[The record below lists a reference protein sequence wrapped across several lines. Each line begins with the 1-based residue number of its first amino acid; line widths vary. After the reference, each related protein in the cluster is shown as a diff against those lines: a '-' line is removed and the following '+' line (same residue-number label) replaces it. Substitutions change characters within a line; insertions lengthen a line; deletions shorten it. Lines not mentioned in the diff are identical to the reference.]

1 MSESVGTIQ
10 RLWQS
15 EFLRFAVIGTV
26 AFVIDTIVLYVML
39 WIGVG
44 HYRGR
49 VVSYLVALT
58 FTWYGNRR
66 ITFASTRAHGAQAIA
81 AEWLRYVMA
90 NLTGGLVNYS
100 MYAWLVS
107 AFPLVR
113 ANPVLGVAAGSIAG
127 LSVNFTLNKLLVFRG
142 KRRQT

>member
-1 MSESVGTIQ
+1 MSKWVGIMQ

-15 EFLRFAVIGTV
+15 EFLRFAVIGSI
-26 AFVIDTIVLYVML
+26 AFVIDTIVLYAML
-39 WIGVG
+39 WIGLG

-49 VVSYLVALT
+49 AVSYLTALT
-58 FTWYGNRR
+58 FTWNGNRR
-66 ITFASTRAHGAQAIA
+66 ITFASTRAHGGQAVA
-81 AEWLRYVMA
+81 AEWLRYLMA

-113 ANPVLGVAAGSIAG
+113 ANPVLGVAAGAIAG
-127 LSVNFTLNKLLVFRG
+127 LSVNFTLSKLLVFRG
-142 KRRQT
+142 KRSPT

>member
-1 MSESVGTIQ
+1 MSESVGAIQ

-66 ITFASTRAHGAQAIA
+66 ITFATTRAHGAQAIA
-81 AEWLRYVMA
+81 AEWVRYLMA
-90 NLTGGLVNYS
+90 NLTGGLVNYA

-107 AFPLVR
+107 AFPLVS

-127 LSVNFTLNKLLVFRG
+127 LSVNFTLSKLLVFRG
-142 KRRQT
+142 KQGQT

>member
-15 EFLRFAVIGTV
+15 EFLRFAAIGTV

-39 WIGVG
+39 WIGLG
-44 HYRGR
+44 HYGGR
-49 VVSYLVALT
+49 AISFLVALT
-58 FTWYGNRR
+58 FTWNGNRR
-66 ITFASTRAHGAQAIA
+66 ITFASTRAHGAHAIA
-81 AEWLRYVMA
+81 AEWLRYLMA

-127 LSVNFTLNKLLVFRG
+127 LSVNFTLSKLLVFRG